1 LLEKRFFQIGLSLGL
16 VFLNCTLLAGQ
27 QTQQDQQ
34 KAMEVYM
41 KLMAL
46 SENHDYLKSFAGRW
60 NVKTIMW
67 TFPGT
72 PPSVS
77 QNSSEGSLIMG
88 GRFLMMK
95 YGGTMM
101 GQPFEGLQIAGYDNL
116 QKKYVIFWIDN
127 TSTAFYLTSGTLD
140 TSGKVMTE
148 TGDWQEPMTGGTV
161 KVRSV
166 TRIISPD
173 EFAYESFLTGADGK
187 EFKTMESH
195 AIRVK

>member
-1 LLEKRFFQIGLSLGL
+1 
-16 VFLNCTLLAGQ
+16 
-27 QTQQDQQ
+27 
-34 KAMEVYM
+34 M

-46 SENHDYLKSFAGRW
+46 SENHDYLKSLVGHW
-60 NVKTIMW
+60 NAKSTMW
-67 TFPGT
+67 AFPGT

-95 YGGTMM
+95 YSGTMM

-116 QKKYVIFWIDN
+116 QKKYVIFWINN
-127 TSTAFYLTSGTLD
+127 TSTAFYLTTGTLD

-148 TGDWQEPMTGGTV
+148 TGDWPDLMTGETV

-166 TRIISPD
+166 TRILSPD
-173 EFAYESFLTGADGK
+173 EFVYETFMTGADGK

-195 AIRVK
+195 GVRKK